1 MILRQGILD
10 FVLSG
15 AFLSKWIVHN
25 GYRKRRI
32 IPHLDCRML
41 SLRLRSALSGYR

>member
-25 GYRKRRI
+25 VRKRRI
-32 IPHLDCRML
+32 IPHLDCRVL